1 MYTRVTVP
9 LDGSALAEAAL
20 VPAAAVARHHRAP
33 VRVVSVRPAS
43 RQHVDLVSYH
53 QALAQ
58 DGILGPGW
66 SSEVL
71 ADDGHGVAGAI
82 RDSLGGSD
90 ELLCLATH
98 GHNAVGSLVLGSVA
112 EDVLAGNSDPVLL
125 VGPGFDP
132 TTTVTF
138 KTVVVCLD
146 GSPHSEQVIPA
157 AAAWAEE
164 MGMSI
169 TLLHVAPRPAPP
181 NAELPPEWAQEAEER
196 QWEAQAKRIAYLEKV
211 AAGFAPRSVTWDIL
225 ESESPAVAICQFAGT
240 VPGAVVAMATRGN
253 AGLRRVALGSVA
265 MQVAH
270 QCPVPILVVGSHAAI
285 ADAAGG
291 ERGQ

>member
-20 VPAAAVARHHRAP
+20 VPAAAVARHYRAP
-33 VRVVSVRPAS
+33 VRIVSVRPPN
-43 RQHVDLVSYH
+43 RQHVDVVSYH

-58 DGILGPGW
+58 DGILGTGW
-66 SSEVL
+66 STEVL
-71 ADDGHGVAGAI
+71 ADDGQGVAGAI
-82 RDSLGGSD
+82 QDCLAGSE

-112 EDVLAGNSDPVLL
+112 EDVLARKPDPVLL

-132 TTTVTF
+132 TAGVTF

-146 GSPHSEQVIPA
+146 GSPESEQVVPA
-157 AAAWAEE
+157 AAGWADE

-169 TLLHVAPRPAPP
+169 TLLQVAPRPAPP
-181 NAELPPEWAQEAEER
+181 NAELHSEWAKQAEER
-196 QWEAQAKRIAYLEKV
+196 EWEAQAARIAYLQKV
-211 AAGFAPRSVTWDIL
+211 AAGIAAWSVTWDII
-225 ESESPAVAICQFAGT
+225 ESDSPAAAICQFAGT
-240 VPGAVVAMATRGN
+240 VPGAVVAIATRGN

-270 QCPVPILVVGSHAAI
+270 QCPVPILAVRSHRAFQE
-285 ADAAGG
+285 ADGG
-291 ERGQ
+291 ESGR